1 MRFGCMV
8 LLCNVA
14 VDSVIGETS
23 PIISQVKKETELRGR
38 VTDAATGEVIIGASV
53 MLEGTTIGAITDLDG
68 NYSIPYPGGR
78 HTVVASYLGYK
89 EAKAVI
95 TGPQILDFNLHTDVV
110 ELEEAVV
117 VGYGSQRKMSVIGA
131 ITTLM

>member
-78 HTVVASYLGYK
+78 HTVVASYL
-89 EAKAVI
+89 
-95 TGPQILDFNLHTDVV
+95 T
-110 ELEEAVV
+110 
-117 VGYGSQRKMSVIGA
+117 
-131 ITTLM
+131 